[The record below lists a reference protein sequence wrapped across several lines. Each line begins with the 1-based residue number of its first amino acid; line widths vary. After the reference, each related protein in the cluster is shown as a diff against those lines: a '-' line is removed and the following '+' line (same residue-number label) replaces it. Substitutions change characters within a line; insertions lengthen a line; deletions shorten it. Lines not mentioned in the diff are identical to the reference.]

1 MENNNFNYQYKN
13 VVQLDENASSRK
25 FIANVFMWM
34 FVALGVSAFVAYL
47 FATNQQYTNLLL
59 DPVTGGRT
67 GLGTIVMFA
76 PIVFVIAM
84 SFGINKFSA
93 PVLTLLFLLFAVL
106 MGAGL
111 SFVLMV
117 YTQSSVVGVFI
128 TASAVFGI
136 MAVAGYTT
144 NQDLTKFGS
153 LMIMGLMGMVIAS
166 LVNMFIQSPGMNK
179 ALSYIGV
186 AVFVG
191 LTAYDVQK
199 LKRIGAGLEYGMAD
213 AKKMAIM
220 GALTLYLDF
229 INLFLSLLRIFG
241 GRRGD

>member
-1 MENNNFNYQYKN
+1 MENNDYNYQYEN
-13 VVQLDENASSRK
+13 VIQLDDAASSRK

-34 FVALGVSAFVAYL
+34 FVALGISAFCAYL
-47 FATNQQYTNLLL
+47 FASDMSLLSKL
-59 DPVTGGRT
+59 VDINTGRRT
-67 GLGTIVMFA
+67 GLGTIIMFA
-76 PIVFVIAM
+76 PLIFVMVM
-84 SFGINKFSA
+84 SFGLNKLSA
-93 PVLTLLFLLFAVL
+93 PVLTILFLLFAVL
-106 MGAGL
+106 MGSSL
-111 SFVLMV
+111 SFILLV
-117 YTQSSVVGVFI
+117 YATSSVLGVFI

-153 LMIMGLMGMVIAS
+153 IMIMGLIGMVIAS
-166 LVNMFIQSPGMNK
+166 VVNMFIQSPGMSK
-179 ALSYIGV
+179 AISYIGV
-186 AVFVG
+186 LVFVG

-213 AKKMAIM
+213 TKKMAIM

-241 GRRGD
+241 SRK

>member
-1 MENNNFNYQYKN
+1 MENTNYQYED
-13 VVQLDENASSRK
+13 VIQLDDQASSRR

-34 FVALGVSAFVAYL
+34 FVALGISALCAAA
-47 FATNQQYTNLLL
+47 FAFKPELANLLR
-59 DPVTGGRT
+59 DPVTMRNT

-76 PIVFVIAM
+76 PIAFVMII
-84 SFGINKFSA
+84 SFGLNKISA
-93 PVLTLLFLLFAVL
+93 PVLTLLFVVFAAL
-106 MGAGL
+106 MGTSL
-111 SFVLMV
+111 SFVLLV
-117 YTQSSVVGVFI
+117 YTSSSVLGVFI

-153 LMIMGLMGMVIAS
+153 LMIMGLIGMIIAS
-166 LVNMFIQSPGMNK
+166 VVNMFLASPGLSK
-179 ALSYIGV
+179 AISYIGV

-199 LKRIGAGLEYGMAD
+199 LKRIGAGLELGMAD

-220 GALTLYLDF
+220 GALTLYMDF

-241 GRRGD
+241 SRR

>member
-1 MENNNFNYQYKN
+1 MENTNYQYED
-13 VVQLDENASSRK
+13 VIQLDDQASSRR

-34 FVALGVSAFVAYL
+34 FVALGISAVCAYL
-47 FATNQQYTNLLL
+47 FATDANLLSKFVDL
-59 DPVTGGRT
+59 NTGRRT
-67 GLGTIVMFA
+67 GLGTIIMFA
-76 PIVFVIAM
+76 PLIFVMIM
-84 SFGINKFSA
+84 SFGLNKISA
-93 PVLTLLFLLFAVL
+93 PVLTLLFVVFAAL
-106 MGAGL
+106 MGTSL
-111 SFVLMV
+111 SFVLLV
-117 YTQSSVVGVFI
+117 YTSSSVLGVFI

-153 LMIMGLMGMVIAS
+153 LMIMGLIGMIIAS
-166 LVNMFIQSPGMNK
+166 VVNMFLASPGLSK
-179 ALSYIGV
+179 AISYIGV

-199 LKRIGAGLEYGMAD
+199 LKRIGAGLELGMAD

-220 GALTLYLDF
+220 GALTLYMDF

-241 GRRGD
+241 SRR

>member
-1 MENNNFNYQYKN
+1 MESNKFEYQYDSIK
-13 VVQLDENASSRK
+13 VDGSADASRK

-34 FVALGVSAFVAYL
+34 FVALGISAFCAYL
-47 FATNQQYTNLLL
+47 FASDMSLLTKL
-59 DPVTGGRT
+59 IDINTGRRT

-76 PIVFVIAM
+76 PLVFVMVM
-84 SFGINKFSA
+84 SFGLNKLSA
-93 PVLTLLFLLFAVL
+93 PVLTLLFLVFAVL
-106 MGAGL
+106 MGSSL
-111 SFVLMV
+111 SFILLV
-117 YTQSSVVGVFI
+117 YATSSVLGVFI

-153 LMIMGLMGMVIAS
+153 LMIMGLIGMVIAS
-166 LVNMFIQSPGMNK
+166 VVNMFIQSPGMSK
-179 ALSYIGV
+179 AISYIGV

-199 LKRIGAGLEYGMAD
+199 LKRIGAGQEYGPAD
-213 AKKMAIM
+213 MKKMAIM

-241 GRRGD
+241 SRK

>member
-1 MENNNFNYQYKN
+1 MESNNFDYQYKN
-13 VVQLDENASSRK
+13 VIQLDDQASSRK

-34 FVALGVSAFVAYL
+34 FVALGISAFCAYL
-47 FATNQQYTNLLL
+47 FATDINLLSKL
-59 DPVTGGRT
+59 VDLSTGRRT

-76 PIVFVIAM
+76 PLAFVMLM
-84 SFGINKFSA
+84 SFGINKLSA
-93 PVLTLLFLLFAVL
+93 PVLTLLFVLFAAL
-106 MGAGL
+106 MGTSL
-111 SFVLMV
+111 SFVLLV
-117 YTQSSVVGVFI
+117 YTASSVLGVFI

-153 LMIMGLMGMVIAS
+153 LMVMGLIGIIIAS
-166 LVNMFIQSPGMNK
+166 LVNMFIGSEGLSK
-179 ALSYIGV
+179 AISYIGV

-199 LKRIGAGLEYGMAD
+199 LKRIGAGLEYGLAD
-213 AKKMAIM
+213 TKKMAIM
-220 GALTLYLDF
+220 GALTLYMDF

-241 GRRGD
+241 NRR